1 MTEAAEANAAEAT
14 GPAQA
19 GAVQADPVQTSTAQ
33 AGPARPNKRK
43 VREGM
48 VVSVAMDKTAI
59 VQTSDR
65 VRHPRYNKIVRRR
78 NRLYVHDQN
87 NELRVGDRVRI
98 QETRPLS
105 KTKRWRLVEVT
116 ERVR

>member
-1 MTEAAEANAAEAT
+1 MTEATTANTAEAASAV
-14 GPAQA
+14 QSS
-19 GAVQADPVQTSTAQ
+19 AVQASA
-33 AGPARPNKRK
+33 ARPNKRK

-87 NELRVGDRVRI
+87 NELQVGDRVRI

-105 KTKRWRLVEVT
+105 KMKRWRLVEVT

>member
-1 MTEAAEANAAEAT
+1 MTEENSTQTETAASTAA
-14 GPAQA
+14 
-19 GAVQADPVQTSTAQ
+19 STAQ
-33 AGPARPNKRK
+33 ASPTRPNKRK

-78 NRLYVHDQN
+78 NRLYVHDQE
-87 NELRVGDRVRI
+87 NELQVGDRVRI

-116 ERVR
+116 EQVR

>member
-19 GAVQADPVQTSTAQ
+19 SPAQ
-33 AGPARPNKRK
+33 AGPVQASPAQASTARPNKRK

-78 NRLYVHDQN
+78 NRLYVHDQS

>member
-1 MTEAAEANAAEAT
+1 MTEENSTQTKTAASASAS
-14 GPAQA
+14 
-19 GAVQADPVQTSTAQ
+19 AVQAS
-33 AGPARPNKRK
+33 PARPNKRK

-105 KTKRWRLVEVT
+105 KMKRWRLVEVT

>member
-1 MTEAAEANAAEAT
+1 MTEATETNAAEAT
-14 GPAQA
+14 AT
-19 GAVQADPVQTSTAQ
+19 VQASPVQASPVQ
-33 AGPARPNKRK
+33 ASPARPNKRK

-78 NRLYVHDQN
+78 NRLYVHDQE
-87 NELRVGDRVRI
+87 NELQVGDRVRI

-105 KTKRWRLVEVT
+105 KMKRWRLVEVT

>member
-1 MTEAAEANAAEAT
+1 MTEATETNAAEAT
-14 GPAQA
+14 A
-19 GAVQADPVQTSTAQ
+19 TAQ
-33 AGPARPNKRK
+33 ASPVQASPVQASPARPNKRK

-105 KTKRWRLVEVT
+105 KMKRWRLVEVT

>member
-1 MTEAAEANAAEAT
+1 MTEENSTQTETAASTAA
-14 GPAQA
+14 
-19 GAVQADPVQTSTAQ
+19 STAQ
-33 AGPARPNKRK
+33 ASPARSNKRK

-48 VVSVAMDKTAI
+48 VVSVAMDKTAV

-78 NRLYVHDQN
+78 NRLYVHDQE
-87 NELRVGDRVRI
+87 NELQVGDRVRI